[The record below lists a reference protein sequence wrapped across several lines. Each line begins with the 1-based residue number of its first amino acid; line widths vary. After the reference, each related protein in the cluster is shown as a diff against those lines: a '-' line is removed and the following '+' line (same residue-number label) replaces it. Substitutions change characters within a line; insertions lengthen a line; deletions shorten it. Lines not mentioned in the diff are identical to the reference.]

1 MDLMKTILQHFD
13 EIEALVIRA
22 TGLITISIFC
32 LIYIKRHIIE
42 LNRSDSKAEKRNKGK
57 SGITLKDRHSRSSK

>member
-1 MDLMKTILQHFD
+1 MDLMKTVLAHFD

-32 LIYIKRHIIE
+32 LIYIRRHIRE
-42 LNRSDSKAEKRNKGK
+42 FNRGESKAKRRNRGK
-57 SGITLKDRHSRSSK
+57 RGVVSEQHTED